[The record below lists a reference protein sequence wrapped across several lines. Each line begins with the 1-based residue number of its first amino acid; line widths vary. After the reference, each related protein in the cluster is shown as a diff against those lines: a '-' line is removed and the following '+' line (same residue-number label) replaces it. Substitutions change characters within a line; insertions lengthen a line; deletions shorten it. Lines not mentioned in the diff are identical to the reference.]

1 VRCALR
7 PPVNDPLE
15 TLPQLLT
22 ATDPKVLPTGSAH
35 LTPRFCRD
43 RRRQASDP
51 GEVRK
56 PHQSRV
62 PVHGCLRAFLQRV
75 GPGFIDLVQDEAGDD
90 WLDVRSETVLRAAV
104 PSQSSTNTAR
114 SNMAGYR

>member
-1 VRCALR
+1 MCSASAGQRPTRNAPTAPHRDGPESPAHGFCSPHAAIPAAIAAVRLATPANQEAR
-7 PPVNDPLE
+7 P
-15 TLPQLLT
+15 
-22 ATDPKVLPTGSAH
+22 
-35 LTPRFCRD
+35 
-43 RRRQASDP
+43 
-51 GEVRK
+51 
-56 PHQSRV
+56 RV

-90 WLDVRSETVLRAAV
+90 WLDERSETVLRATV